1 MRRNFYFTCV
11 LGAKVAPGTVR
22 KAKGDGQLR
31 PEFLKLSQ
39 VATENS
45 TPSLRRNDDAVLK
58 NERRSPS
65 YRRLDFS
72 EYLGKTS

>member
-22 KAKGDGQLR
+22 KAKGDGHQLR

-45 TPSLRRNDDAVLK
+45 TPSLRRDDDAVHKMRDGPL
-58 NERRSPS
+58 
-65 YRRLDFS
+65 LIVA
-72 EYLGKTS
+72 

>member
-31 PEFLKLSQ
+31 PEFLEVSQ
-39 VATENS
+39 VATK
-45 TPSLRRNDDAVLK
+45 TQHLLYDATMMQFIK
-58 NERRSPS
+58 
-65 YRRLDFS
+65 
-72 EYLGKTS
+72 

>member
-1 MRRNFYFTCV
+1 MRRCGGISILHAFW
-11 LGAKVAPGTVR
+11 AKVAPGTVR

-45 TPSLRRNDDAVLK
+45 TPSLRRDDDAVHKMRDGPL
-58 NERRSPS
+58 
-65 YRRLDFS
+65 LIVA
-72 EYLGKTS
+72 

>member
-31 PEFLKLSQ
+31 PEFL
-39 VATENS
+39 
-45 TPSLRRNDDAVLK
+45 
-58 NERRSPS
+58 
-65 YRRLDFS
+65 
-72 EYLGKTS
+72 

>member
-22 KAKGDGQLR
+22 KANGQLR

-45 TPSLRRNDDAVLK
+45 TPSLRRDDDAVHKMRDGPL
-58 NERRSPS
+58 
-65 YRRLDFS
+65 LIVA
-72 EYLGKTS
+72 

>member
-39 VATENS
+39 VATE
-45 TPSLRRNDDAVLK
+45 TPSLRSDDDAIHKMRDGPLLIVA
-58 NERRSPS
+58 
-65 YRRLDFS
+65 
-72 EYLGKTS
+72 